1 MIKMHNKKVSIIVP
15 VYNVEQYVEKCILS
29 ILNQS
34 YRNIE
39 VIIVDDGSTDDS
51 YNVCTN
57 LQKESP
63 NKIKLFKKENGGLSS
78 ARNFGLSQAKGEY
91 ISFVDSDDIISQ
103 DFIEKLVSLIE
114 ETGSSISCCQVA
126 KFSNEE
132 KPKFTHTVEHSE
144 YNTKKAIELLVTN
157 KMPSHAC
164 NKLYVASLF
173 QNIEFPIDRNYED
186 IFIMYKIFKNAKRV
200 ALYNNAKLYGYLQRK
215 GSITG
220 SVDSRS
226 LNDYIDAI
234 NQRYYDLS
242 TIIPKNILDS
252 GLVLDNYYIYKESIK
267 GRIRDSNVLNKRKL
281 LYKESQKIIEQLGFR
296 LIFKNINASWK
307 AKILIK
313 ILHYRRRSFNHIIEY
328 FN

>member
-15 VYNVEQYVEKCILS
+15 VYNVERYVEKCIRS
-29 ILNQS
+29 ILDQS
-34 YRNIE
+34 YQNIE
-39 VIIVDDGSTDDS
+39 IIVIDDGSTDDS
-51 YNVCTN
+51 YNVCTD
-57 LQKESP
+57 LRKESP
-63 NKIKLFKKENGGLSS
+63 DKIKLFKKENGGLSS
-78 ARNFGLSQAKGEY
+78 ARNFGLLRAQGEY
-91 ISFVDSDDIISQ
+91 ISFVDSDDIVSQ
-103 DFIEKLVSLIE
+103 DFIEKLVFLLE
-114 ETGSSISCCQVA
+114 ETGSSISCCQVV
-126 KFSNEE
+126 KFYNEE
-132 KPKFTHTVEHSE
+132 KPKFTRTVEYSE

-173 QNIEFPIDRNYED
+173 QNIKFPIDRNYED
-186 IFIMYKIFKNAKRV
+186 IFIMYKIFKNTKRIV
-200 ALYNNAKLYGYLQRK
+200 LYNNAKLYGYLQRK

-242 TIIPKNILDS
+242 TIIPKSILDS

-267 GRIRDSNVLNKRKL
+267 GKIRDNNILNKRDL
-281 LYKESQKIIEQLGFR
+281 LYEESRKNIKQLGFR
-296 LIFKNINASWK
+296 SIFKNINASWK

-313 ILHYRRRSFNHIIEY
+313 ILYYRRRLFEHIIEY